1 MWSDHLEFGS
11 PGVQDAIV
19 ANGTEQVIV
28 VEPARR
34 QRRSV
39 REKRQI
45 VEATLVPGSSIARV
59 ARAHG
64 VNANQLFHW
73 RKLYRHGLLEEPSTA
88 PPRLL
93 PVQITEAQHEA
104 GSATTCVESTQPRRV
119 GGIRIEMVGKCRMT
133 IEGID
138 ERGLGTVLEYFLG

>member
-1 MWSDHLEFGS
+1 M
-11 PGVQDAIV
+11 QDAIV
-19 ANGTEQVIV
+19 ENGTEQAIV

-39 REKRQI
+39 REKRQM
-45 VEATLVPGSSIARV
+45 VEATLGSGSSIARV

-73 RKLYRHGLLEEPSTA
+73 RKLYRQGLLEEPSTA
-88 PPRLL
+88 PVRLL
-93 PVQITEAQHEA
+93 PVQITEARHEA
-104 GSATTCVESTQPRRV
+104 GSGTTCVEAAPQRRV
-119 GGIRIEMVGKCRMT
+119 EGICIEMVGKCRMT

-138 ERGLGTVLEYFLG
+138 ERGLRTVLEYFLR

>member
-1 MWSDHLEFGS
+1 M
-11 PGVQDAIV
+11 QDAIV
-19 ANGTEQVIV
+19 GNGTEQAIV
-28 VEPARR
+28 VDPVRR

-59 ARAHG
+59 ARAQG

-73 RKLYRHGLLEEPSTA
+73 RKLYKQGLLEEPSLA

-93 PVQITEAQHEA
+93 PVQISEARQDA
-104 GSATTCVESTQPRRV
+104 GAGATCVESAQPRGV
-119 GGIRIEMVGKCRMT
+119 AGIRIEMVGKCRMT

-138 ERGLGTVLEYFLG
+138 ERGLRTVLEYFLG

>member
-1 MWSDHLEFGS
+1 M
-11 PGVQDAIV
+11 QDAIV
-19 ANGTEQVIV
+19 ANGTEQVVI

-39 REKRQI
+39 HEKRQI

-73 RKLYRHGLLEEPSTA
+73 RKLYRHGLLEEPSAA
-88 PPRLL
+88 PHRLL
-93 PVQITEAQHEA
+93 PVQITETRPEA

-138 ERGLGTVLEYFLG
+138 ERGLRTVLEYFLG

>member
-1 MWSDHLEFGS
+1 M
-11 PGVQDAIV
+11 QDAIV
-19 ANGTEQVIV
+19 GNGTEQAIV
-28 VEPARR
+28 VDPVRR

-59 ARAHG
+59 ARAHA

-73 RKLYRHGLLEEPSTA
+73 RKLYKQGLLEEPSLA
-88 PPRLL
+88 PSRLL
-93 PVQITEAQHEA
+93 PVQISEARQDA
-104 GSATTCVESTQPRRV
+104 GAGATCVESAQPRRV
-119 GGIRIEMVGKCRMT
+119 EGIRIEMVGKCRMT

-138 ERGLGTVLEYFLG
+138 ERGLRTVLEYFLG

>member
-1 MWSDHLEFGS
+1 
-11 PGVQDAIV
+11 VQDAIV
-19 ANGTEQVIV
+19 ENGTEQAIV

-39 REKRQI
+39 CEKRQI

-73 RKLYRHGLLEEPSTA
+73 RKLYQQGLLEEPSLA

-93 PVQITEAQHEA
+93 PVQITEARQEA
-104 GSATTCVESTQPRRV
+104 GLGTTCVETTQPRRV

-138 ERGLGTVLEYFLG
+138 ERGLRTVLEYFLG

>member
-1 MWSDHLEFGS
+1 M
-11 PGVQDAIV
+11 QDAIV

-93 PVQITEAQHEA
+93 PVQITEARHEA

-138 ERGLGTVLEYFLG
+138 ERGLRTVLEYFLG

>member
-1 MWSDHLEFGS
+1 
-11 PGVQDAIV
+11 VQDGIVGNGAEQAIV
-19 ANGTEQVIV
+19 VAK
-28 VEPARR
+28 ARR

-39 REKRQI
+39 CEKRQI
-45 VEATLVPGSSIARV
+45 AEATLVPGSSIARV

-73 RKLYRHGLLEEPSTA
+73 RKLYKQGLLEETSLA
-88 PPRLL
+88 LPRLL
-93 PVQITEAQHEA
+93 PVQISEA
-104 GSATTCVESTQPRRV
+104 GQEAGLGTRCVESTQPRRV

-138 ERGLGTVLEYFLG
+138 ERGLRTVLEYFLG

>member
-1 MWSDHLEFGS
+1 M
-11 PGVQDAIV
+11 QDAIV
-19 ANGTEQVIV
+19 ESGAEQAIV
-28 VEPARR
+28 VERTRR

-39 REKRQI
+39 REKREI

-73 RKLYRHGLLEEPSTA
+73 RKLYKHGLLEEPSTTPA
-88 PPRLL
+88 RLL
-93 PVQITEAQHEA
+93 PVQISEMPQVA
-104 GSATTCVESTQPRRV
+104 GSRTRCVEAIPSKRV
-119 GGIRIEMVGKCRMT
+119 ESIRIEMAGKCRMT

-138 ERGLGTVLEYFLG
+138 EQGLRTVLEYFLR

>member
-1 MWSDHLEFGS
+1 M
-11 PGVQDAIV
+11 QDAIV
-19 ANGTEQVIV
+19 ENGTEQAIV

-39 REKRQI
+39 CEKRQI

-73 RKLYRHGLLEEPSTA
+73 RKLYNQGLLEEPSLA

-93 PVQITEAQHEA
+93 PVQISEVRHEA
-104 GSATTCVESTQPRRV
+104 KLGTRCVETTQPRRV
-119 GGIRIEMVGKCRMT
+119 EGIRIEMVGKCRMT
-133 IEGID
+133 IEGMD
-138 ERGLGTVLEYFLG
+138 ERGLRTVLEYFLG